1 MPSKYQEYRQMA
13 DTAERQLTSS
23 YKSWTQF
30 LRTAA
35 RLYKYPYNEQV
46 MIHAQ
51 RPDATA
57 CAEYDFWNKKMGR
70 FIRRGSTGIALID
83 TSGQKPQLRYVFD
96 VADTGEREHS
106 RPVHLWRF
114 RAEHEDIVAA
124 TLERS
129 YDVSVSDGIVEQMES
144 AATQLAKEYWADHK
158 RDILHNI
165 DDSYLDGYDEF
176 NTEVQFRNAA
186 KVSITYMLMSRCRLE
201 PEAYLEPED
210 FMPVFDFNT
219 PAAVA
224 ALGTA
229 VSEISQQVLRQ
240 IEVAIRNY
248 ERERSQNHDRI
259 DLHEER
265 RLPDSQ
271 PEAERGTGEHALGQV
286 RDAAEDLPS
295 GASPHPLEPDDPV
308 RDAVPAPAGDRRD
321 GATETGADDAG
332 ADEVGRRDGESENQR
347 PDEMGRADERLQGAG
362 RRNHSERAGVQLTND
377 APEVEPVQPTAAYQ
391 MSLFPTEEEQIAYID
406 TAESVNSTPSAFSMF
421 ISQDDIDHI
430 LRTGGNADDARMK
443 IVAEFSKQ
451 KPIEDRA
458 AFLKNLYYG
467 GNGLITENGRFSAWY
482 GDDGIHIANGDAAR
496 HLRSAQVISWAD
508 AAERIEALLDDGK
521 FATDLEVT
529 EAPRY
534 ERLGIAVDVWNLYH
548 DFSDEAKSLGYL
560 SCLGNIHSTSF
571 PEETERLTDDLL
583 NAAFRDRLLSEYKV
597 FMDAYREN
605 RALLRFHYHKPQA
618 LLTRLEDLFLPRKEF
633 RSDMVAV
640 PATGRFITGDEIAA
654 SLANGSGF
662 EGGKARIYEFFQTPH
677 TPKESADFL
686 KKEYGIGGRTH
697 AVSRES
703 GSYEDHGS
711 KGITLRKAG
720 CADVQMN
727 WSKVASRIS
736 ELIRMNRYLTPDEQ
750 TVYDKAMAQ
759 DALRNAVYNDYNDV
773 KAAYPDEIVLYQVG
787 DFFEL
792 YGEDAR
798 AVADDL
804 SLELTRRNLEGVGR
818 VTMCGFPAKDLEK
831 YVEKLREKHDVTI
844 SRIGDSSHEHTAYTL
859 PSIDHEA
866 EQAINAY
873 EAEFGADGTRVFRD
887 PAAEQVQPTVQER
900 LEHYRPVV
908 MAAVSED
915 TAYRN
920 ACGHSD
926 RENAEIE
933 CNAAVRRA
941 VLNSKDMEL
950 IRLFSDMPEFRSRLH
965 REVFEGTYA
974 RLHDLLRPLSQ
985 DDIDD
990 ALRAWNGNIE
1000 SKHAVVRYMQ
1010 QHGREKETAAWLA
1023 HEYGGKE
1030 GNNLFIVRAG
1040 SPETV
1045 ELTWPKV
1052 QRRIAQLI
1060 REDKFFTEQE
1070 KSLLENNPDYRL
1082 LGRLRADC
1090 EYFLGAGNRA
1100 EKHLWAGSVYAQ
1112 IVKMRELY
1120 DALPQKP
1127 EWLTKEMIDDYA
1139 ERMAPRYQVVAY
1151 HHFENGFDE
1160 KLDYQTLE
1168 EAEKAA
1174 QGYVDGTMESDGFAY
1189 DGAAIYDQQAR
1200 KYLRIYGNYPDE
1212 RAHAEVAGRELVEE
1226 LAVSMESTIVP
1237 ADRFHVV
1244 SLDRGFRTLYAVWDD
1259 ETHGYYVDADGV
1271 TEEFTSEWQAE
1282 AYRLELQGQAEQ
1294 ALMERAKGLISD
1306 FCQSEYGSEA
1316 DFSDPAKI
1324 GIAYTTVTDDEIPIQ
1339 ANIDLVNF
1347 RLERYLNDEH
1357 LETRQYSSLQ
1367 ELVSNELESLD
1378 FSDLIHVSDEDVEQH
1393 RWLAPEEAVEE
1404 APETAPVPQREP
1416 FPYSVGDTV
1425 YLENGKPYII
1435 ESIGVFDITL
1445 SDPTLFYPIS
1455 RAESRE
1461 SFARLMERYPQPE
1474 QAPTYTEE
1482 TMAVY
1487 PGDKNNL
1494 PYDVEIRTLRFDEPE
1509 HDPPSAE
1516 PAKPEPPAMSEE
1528 EALILEQE
1536 GRAALSEMGE
1546 FVPDF
1551 DDAISQAEIDE
1562 PPAHRPAVSIPVDGE
1577 WQGFPSVAAA
1587 EQAAYADFKAAS
1599 HRDAQNFHITD
1610 DALGVGGAKAKFRAN
1625 MAAIRLL
1632 QELEFEGLQASP
1644 EQQEILSRYVGWG
1657 GLADAFD
1664 ENKPNWSDEFAELYA
1679 TLSPEEYAAARAS
1692 TLNAHYTSPTV
1703 IKAIY
1708 EAVGNMGFQTG
1719 NILEP
1724 SMGVG
1729 NFFGLLPEPMQGSKL
1744 YGVELDSI
1752 TGRIAKQLYPKADIT
1767 IAGFETT
1774 DRKDFYDLAVGNVPF
1789 GQYQVDDRAYNKLG
1803 FSIHDYFFAKTLD
1816 QVRPGGVIAFVT
1828 SRYTMDKQSPEVR
1841 RYIAQRA
1848 ELLGAIRLPNNAFRA
1863 NAGTDVVS
1871 DIIFLQRREH
1881 PIEIDEDWIH
1891 LGQSENGFAI
1901 NSYFAE
1907 HPEMVLGTPSSE
1919 STQYGKQDYTVNP
1932 IDGADL
1938 GTLLHEAVQ
1947 KIGGKYQ
1954 EAELPD
1960 LGENEKIDTS
1970 IPADPNV
1977 KNFSYT
1983 IVDGDVYY
1991 RENSVMVK
1999 PDLNA
2004 TAKERV
2010 KGMVLLRDCVQE
2022 LIGQQMD
2029 GFISDDAIQ
2038 RTQRELDALYDSF
2051 TAKYGLIN
2059 TRANNLA
2066 FSDDSSYFLL
2076 CSLEV
2081 LDEENNLKRK
2091 ADIFTKR
2098 TIRPHEAITSVDTA
2112 SEALALSISE
2122 KACVD
2127 MDYMAQLSGKSQEEL
2142 VEELTGVIFFDPVER
2157 EWQTADEYLSGDVR
2171 EKLRIARSYAAPGF
2185 PRDGLANYAANV
2197 AALEQAQ
2204 PKDLDASEIE
2214 VRLGAT
2220 WIDKEYIR
2228 QFMFELLEPAFYVR
2242 RSIDVNYSDFS
2253 AEWNITGK
2261 SVVGRSDINA
2271 NMTYGTERA
2280 NAYKIL
2286 EDTLNLRDV
2295 RIYDTIE
2302 DADGREKRVLNS
2314 KETTLAQQKQQAIK
2328 DAFQEWIWKDP
2339 TRRHDL
2345 VQKYNELFNSTRPR
2359 EYNGQHITFSG
2370 MNPEIQLREH
2380 QLNAVAHILYG
2391 GNTLLAHEVGAGK
2404 TFEMVAAAM
2413 ESKRLGLCH
2422 KPMFVVPNHLIEQWA
2437 SEFLRLYPSANILA
2451 VTKKDFEPRNRKKF
2465 CARIATGDYDAVI
2478 IGHSQFERIPV
2489 SRERQER
2496 MLQEQ
2501 IYEIEDGLMELKAN
2515 NAERFTIKSLEKT
2528 KKSLE
2533 VKLKK
2538 LQDTSRKDDVIT
2550 FEQLGVDRLY
2560 VDEAHAFKNLFLY
2573 TKMRNV
2579 AGLSTTDAQKSSDM
2593 LLKCRYIDEI
2603 TGNKGIVFA
2612 TGTPVSNSMTELYT
2626 MMRYLQ
2632 HDMLQRKHLTHFDCW
2647 ASTFG
2652 ETATAI
2658 ELAPEG
2664 TGYRART
2671 RFSKFFNLPEL
2682 MQLFKEAADIKTADQ
2697 LHLPTPT
2704 PIYHNVVAQ
2713 PTEIQKGMVQ
2723 ELSERA
2729 AKVHAGIVDASTD
2742 NMLKITSDGRKLGL
2756 DQRVINPDLPDEAG
2770 SKVNLCVDNIYSV
2783 WKDGQA
2789 DKLTQLVFCDL
2800 STPKAAVPVSKA
2812 AKAAGGNLDS
2822 PELHAL
2828 ETAIGQDAAE
2838 EPAFTIYDD
2847 IREKLVARG
2856 IPREQIAFIH
2866 EANTEARK
2874 KELFAKVRAGQVR
2887 VLMGS
2892 TFKMGAGM
2900 NVQDRLVALHDLDCP
2915 WRPGDLEQ
2923 RSGRIIRQGNRNKEV
2938 HIYRYVTES
2947 TFDAYLW
2954 QTVENKQKFISQIMT
2969 SKSPV
2974 RSCEDVDE
2982 TALSYAEIK
2991 ALCAGDERIKEKM
3004 DLDVDVARLKL
3015 MKANHQSQQYK
3026 LEDSLLKKFPE
3037 EIEKSK
3043 GFISGLE
3050 ADMKT
3055 LAAHPH
3061 PEDGFAGMTVKNDN
3075 LTDKDNAGAAL
3086 LEAFKDVRGMEPV
3099 PIGTYRGFQMSLTL
3113 EDFGRDYVL
3122 TLKGQMTHRVTLGK
3136 DARGNLTRIDNAL
3149 NAMPDRL
3156 QNVRNTLDATTAQM
3170 EAAKAELGKPFPQEE
3185 ELRVKSARLAELNAE
3200 LNIDERTPMEQLA
3213 DDAAISAKAERPSVL
3228 ARLKNTP
3235 VHQAQD
3241 ARAKQREQESR

>member
-70 FIRRGSTGIALID
+70 FVRRGSTGIALID

-106 RPVHLWRF
+106 RPMHLWQF
-114 RAEHEDIVAA
+114 RAEHEATVAA
-124 TLERS
+124 ALKRS
-129 YDVSVSDGIVEQMES
+129 YDVSGGDSIIEQMES
-144 AATQLAKEYWADHK
+144 AAAQLAMEYWADHK
-158 RDILHNI
+158 RDILYNI

-186 KVSITYMLMSRCRLE
+186 KVSITYMLMSRCGLE

-219 PAAVA
+219 PATVA

-248 ERERSQNHDRI
+248 ERERSQKNDRI

-265 RLPDSQ
+265 RLPYSR
-271 PEAERGTGEHALGQV
+271 PEAERGAGEQAPGQV
-286 RDAAEDLPS
+286 RDAEEDVPS
-295 GASPHPLEPDDPV
+295 GASSHPLEPDDSV

-321 GATETGADDAG
+321 GAAEAGADDAG
-332 ADEVGRRDGESENQR
+332 ADEVGRRDGSAESQR
-347 PDEMGRADERLQGAG
+347 PDEVGRADEHAESAG
-362 RRNHSERAGVQLTND
+362 RGNDPHGVGVQLNMFD
-377 APEVEPVQPTAAYQ
+377 APAGAQ
-391 MSLFPTEEEQIAYID
+391 MSFFPSEAEQIQSIAE
-406 TAESVNSTPSAFSMF
+406 AESVTPSAFSMF
-421 ISQDDIDHI
+421 ISQNDIDHI
-430 LRTGGNADDARMK
+430 LRAGGNADAARMK
-443 IVAEFSKQ
+443 IAAEFSKQ
-451 KPIEDRA
+451 KPLEDRA
-458 AFLKNLYYG
+458 AFLKALYYG
-467 GNGLITENGRFSAWY
+467 GNGLITDNGRLSAWY
-482 GDDGIHIANGDAAR
+482 GEDGIHIATGDTSR
-496 HLRSAQVISWAD
+496 YLRSAQVIGWAD
-508 AAERIEALLDDGK
+508 AAERIEELLDSGT
-521 FATDLEVT
+521 FATNLEVT

-534 ERLGIAVDVWNLYH
+534 ERLSIAVAVWNLYH

-560 SCLGNIHSTSF
+560 SCLGNIHSTNF

-583 NAAFRDRLLSEYKV
+583 NPEFREQFLTEYKI
-597 FMDAYREN
+597 FLDAYREN
-605 RALLRFHYHKPQA
+605 RELLRFHFHRPQV
-618 LLTRLEDLFLPRKEF
+618 LLTRMEDLSLPRKEYH
-633 RSDMVAV
+633 SDMAAV
-640 PATGRFITGDEIAA
+640 PEAGRFITGDEIAA

-727 WSKVASRIS
+727 WGKVASRIS
-736 ELIRMNRYLTPDEQ
+736 ELIRMNRYLAPDEQ

-804 SLELTRRNLEGVGR
+804 SLELTRRNLEGAGR

-866 EQAINAY
+866 ENAINAY

-887 PAAEQVQPTVQER
+887 PAAEQAQPTVQER
-900 LEHYRPVV
+900 LERYMPIVI
-908 MAAVSED
+908 ATVSED

-950 IRLFSDMPEFRSRLH
+950 IRLFSDVPEFRSRLH
-965 REVFEGTYA
+965 QEVFEGTYA

-990 ALRAWNGNIE
+990 ALRAWNGNVE
-1000 SKHAVVRYMQ
+1000 SKRAVVRYMQ

-1040 SPETV
+1040 SPETA
-1045 ELTWPKV
+1045 ELSWAKV
-1052 QRRIAQLI
+1052 QRLIAQLI
-1060 REDKFFTEQE
+1060 REDNFFTEQE
-1070 KSLLENNPDYRL
+1070 RDNFDDIDPV
-1082 LGRLRADC
+1082 A
-1090 EYFLGAGNRA
+1090 
-1100 EKHLWAGSVYAQ
+1100 
-1112 IVKMRELY
+1112 IRE
-1120 DALPQKP
+1120 AL
-1127 EWLTKEMIDDYA
+1127 A
-1139 ERMAPRYQVVAY
+1139 ERGIVGGKVV
-1151 HHFENGFDE
+1151 DPE
-1160 KLDYQTLE
+1160 KLNSDPFIQRVMQDTERIAEQE
-1168 EAEKAA
+1168 E
-1174 QGYVDGTMESDGFAY
+1174 
-1189 DGAAIYDQQAR
+1189 
-1200 KYLRIYGNYPDE
+1200 P
-1212 RAHAEVAGRELVEE
+1212 
-1226 LAVSMESTIVP
+1226 TIDP

-1306 FCQSEYGSEA
+1306 FCRSEYGSEA
-1316 DFSDPAKI
+1316 DFSDPAKV
-1324 GIAYTTVTDDEIPIQ
+1324 GVAYTTVTDDEIPIQ
-1339 ANIDLVNF
+1339 VNIDLVNY
-1347 RLERYLNDEH
+1347 RLERYLDDEH
-1357 LETRQYSSLQ
+1357 LETRQYGSLQ
-1367 ELVSNELESLD
+1367 ELITNELENLD
-1378 FSDLIHVSDEDVEQH
+1378 FSDLIHVSDEDVEQY
-1393 RWLAPEEAVEE
+1393 RWHEPE
-1404 APETAPVPQREP
+1404 ETAPAPQREP

-1425 YLENGKPYII
+1425 YLEDGKPFII
-1435 ESIGVFDITL
+1435 ESIGLFDISL
-1445 SDPTLFYPIS
+1445 RDPSLRYPVS

-1474 QAPTYTEE
+1474 KTAAENTAVPEKEPNHTYTEE
-1482 TMAVY
+1482 TVAVY
-1487 PGDKNNL
+1487 PADKNNL

-1516 PAKPEPPAMSEE
+1516 PVEPEPPAMSEE
-1528 EALILEQE
+1528 ERLTLEQE

-1551 DDAISQAEIDE
+1551 DDAISQAEIDD
-1562 PPAHRPAVSIPVDGE
+1562 PPAHRPAVSVPIDGE

-1625 MAAIRLL
+1625 MAAIHLL

-1708 EAVGNMGFQTG
+1708 EAVGNMGFQSG

-1729 NFFGLLPEPMQGSKL
+1729 NFFGLLPEQMQGSKL

-1871 DIIFLQRREH
+1871 DIIFLQRRDR

-1932 IDGADL
+1932 IEGADL

-1947 KIGGKYQ
+1947 NIGGKYQ

-1960 LGENEKIDTS
+1960 LGENEKIGTS

-2004 TAKERV
+2004 TAKARV
-2010 KGMVLLRDCVQE
+2010 KGMVQLRDCVQK

-2029 GFISDDAIQ
+2029 GFVSDEAIQ

-2076 CSLEV
+2076 CSLEM

-2127 MDYMAQLSGKSQEEL
+2127 MDYMAQLSGKSQDKL
-2142 VEELTGVIFFDPVER
+2142 VNELTGVIFFDPVER

-2171 EKLRIARSYAAPGF
+2171 EKLRIARSYAASGF
-2185 PRDGLANYAANV
+2185 PKDGLANYAANA

-2345 VQKYNELFNSTRPR
+2345 VQRYNELFNSTRPR

-2501 IYEIEDGLMELKAN
+2501 IYEIEDGLMELRAN

-2538 LQDTSRKDDVIT
+2538 LQDTGRKDDVIT

-2579 AGLSTTDAQKSSDM
+2579 AGLSTSDAQKSSDM

-2770 SKVNLCVDNIYSV
+2770 SKVNMCVDNIYSV

-2800 STPKAAVPVSKA
+2800 STPKAAVPASRA

-2828 ETAIGQDAAE
+2828 EAAIGQDTAE

-2866 EANTEARK
+2866 EANTEVRK

-3015 MKANHQSQQYK
+3015 MKASHQSQQYK

-3037 EIEKSK
+3037 DIEKSR

-3113 EDFGRDYVL
+3113 EDFGKDYVL

-3136 DARGNLTRIDNAL
+3136 DARGNLTRIDNVL

-3156 QNVRNTLDATTAQM
+3156 QNVRNTLDAMTAQM

-3235 VHQAQD
+3235 MRQTQD
-3241 ARAKQREQESR
+3241 TPEKQREQESR